1 MGQVDQLGTERR
13 SADMDAGEPALR
25 PLPTGCGSGP
35 YVWLL
40 GVVGDTVVAE
50 SRWVSGRYTVRTA
63 EEAARPWVGVA
74 GAWAPP
80 GMVVAGRS
88 LHMDP
93 APREPARGRGRLRDH
108 LLLFWFCF
116 LVLLSAGRC
125 LHPVCSRT
133 PLFGCACVGVDPRM
147 EHTS

>member
-1 MGQVDQLGTERR
+1 VLPAQRRDALRRWFAPHRRGRPRLAPLFTLVRTPTSRTAHRPPIPRAGGETPVMGQVDQLRTERR

-50 SRWVSGRYTVRTA
+50 SRRVSGRYTVRTA

-74 GAWAPP
+74 GA
-80 GMVVAGRS
+80 
-88 LHMDP
+88 
-93 APREPARGRGRLRDH
+93 
-108 LLLFWFCF
+108 
-116 LVLLSAGRC
+116 
-125 LHPVCSRT
+125 
-133 PLFGCACVGVDPRM
+133 
-147 EHTS
+147 